1 MDTIL
6 LKNICFLSDK
16 AVKKEKKNINIYIYI
31 YKRLYEINFYYI
43 NQATYILM
51 SFIFCYA
58 FH

>member
-1 MDTIL
+1 MDNIL
-6 LKNICFLSDK
+6 LKNICFLSEQ
-16 AVKKEKKNINIYIYI
+16 AVKKGKYIYIYI